1 MMTTQPLKLV
11 ALFLL
16 VLTVGLAG
24 CMSDDDN
31 EAGGTTTTET
41 MNMDGMDGMATATSS
56 PAVDLRIALD
66 RLLSEHATLA
76 MVATQKGLKGKPDFE
91 AIAAAV
97 DANSVELGDAIGSV
111 YGEDARNTFL
121 DGKALW
127 RDHIKFFVNYTTAV
141 AKQDKAGQTKA
152 VNDLKGYIEAFSGF
166 LADATGLPQGAL
178 RKGITE
184 HVTQLKAQLD
194 AYAAGDYETA
204 YDNERMAYDHMAMT
218 GDTLAAAIADQSP
231 DKYSMG
237 NTTQSASDLRATLG
251 KLLGE
256 HALLAQFATQKGLK
270 AEPDFAAIGAAL
282 DANAVDLSEA
292 IGSVYGDKAAKT
304 FLDGKAM
311 WRDHIKFF
319 VAYTTALAKQ
329 DKAGQT
335 KAVNDLKGYI
345 EAFSGFLADATGLPQ
360 AALRTSITEHVQQ
373 LKGQI
378 DAYAADDYE
387 QAYMLLREA
396 TAHMWMT
403 GDTLAAAIV
412 QQDPDS
418 FS

>member
-1 MMTTQPLKLV
+1 MSAPIPERHVQTRPPEEP
-11 ALFLL
+11 
-16 VLTVGLAG
+16 VGEPVGA
-24 CMSDDDN
+24 
-31 EAGGTTTTET
+31 
-41 MNMDGMDGMATATSS
+41 
-56 PAVDLRIALD
+56 
-66 RLLSEHATLA
+66 
-76 MVATQKGLKGKPDFE
+76 QKGLKGKPDFE

-111 YGEDARNTFL
+111 YGEDAKNTFL

-141 AKQDKAGQTKA
+141 AKNDKAGQTKA

-166 LADATGLPQGAL
+166 LADATGLPQDAL

-194 AYAAGDYETA
+194 AYAAGDYEAA
-204 YDNERMAYDHMAMT
+204 YDTERMAYDHMAMT

-251 KLLGE
+251 KLMGE

-292 IGSVYGDKAAKT
+292 IGSVWGRGSEDVPRRQGD
-304 FLDGKAM
+304 
-311 WRDHIKFF
+311 
-319 VAYTTALAKQ
+319 VARPHQVLRRVHDRAGE
-329 DKAGQT
+329 AGQ
-335 KAVNDLKGYI
+335 AGPDEGGQRP
-345 EAFSGFLADATGLPQ
+345 EGLHRGLQRLPRRRDGP
-360 AALRTSITEHVQQ
+360 AAGGAPH
-373 LKGQI
+373 I
-378 DAYAADDYE
+378 DHRA
-387 QAYMLLREA
+387 R
-396 TAHMWMT
+396 
-403 GDTLAAAIV
+403 
-412 QQDPDS
+412 PCS
-418 FS
+418 

>member
-1 MMTTQPLKLV
+1 MTTQPLKLV
-11 ALFLL
+11 ALVLL

-24 CMSDDDN
+24 CMSDDD
-31 EAGGTTTTET
+31 EASGTQTTET
-41 MNMDGMDGMATATSS
+41 MDMDGMATTTSS
-56 PAVDLRIALD
+56 PAVDLRIALS

-76 MVATQKGLKGKPDFE
+76 MVATQKGVSGKPDFE

-97 DANSVELGDAIGSV
+97 DANSVELSEAIGSV
-111 YGEDARNTFL
+111 YGDDAAKTFL
-121 DGKALW
+121 DGKAMW

-141 AKQDKAGQTKA
+141 AKQDEAGQTNA

-166 LADATGLPQGAL
+166 LADATDLPQEAW

-184 HVTQLKAQLD
+184 HVNQLKAQID
-194 AYAAGDYETA
+194 TYAAADYEAA
-204 YDNERMAYDHMAMT
+204 YDNERTAYDHMAMT
-218 GDTLAAAIADQSP
+218 GDTLAAGIADQSP
-231 DKYSMG
+231 DKYSNG
-237 NTTQSASDLRATLG
+237 EATQSASDLRATLG
-251 KLLGE
+251 KLMGE

-282 DANAVDLSEA
+282 DANSVELSRA
-292 IGSVYGDKAAKT
+292 IGSVYGDDAAKT

-319 VAYTTALAKQ
+319 VAYSTALAKK
-329 DKAGQT
+329 DKAAQA

-345 EAFSGFLADATGLPQ
+345 EAFSGFLADATDLPQ
-360 AALRTSITEHVQQ
+360 AALRTSITEHVNQ

-378 DAYAADDYE
+378 DAYATGDYE

-412 QQDPDS
+412 KQDPHS
-418 FS
+418 FSA

>member
-1 MMTTQPLKLV
+1 MTTQPLKLV
-11 ALFLL
+11 ALVLL

-24 CMSDDDN
+24 CMSDDD
-31 EAGGTTTTET
+31 ETSGTQTTET
-41 MNMDGMDGMATATSS
+41 MDMNMDGMATTTSS

-97 DANSVELGDAIGSV
+97 DANSVELSEAIGSV
-111 YGEDARNTFL
+111 YGDDAAKTFL
-121 DGKALW
+121 DGKAMW
-127 RDHIKFFVNYTTAV
+127 RDHIEFFVAYTTAL
-141 AKQDKAGQTKA
+141 AKKDKAGQAKA
-152 VNDLKGYIEAFSGF
+152 VSDLKGYIEAFSGF
-166 LADATGLPQGAL
+166 LADATDLPQETL

-184 HVTQLKAQLD
+184 HVNQLKAQLD
-194 AYAAGDYETA
+194 AYAAADYEAA

-218 GDTLAAAIADQSP
+218 GDTLAAGIADQSP
-231 DKYSMG
+231 DKYSNG
-237 NTTQSASDLRATLG
+237 NATQSASDLRATLG
-251 KLLGE
+251 KLMGE

-282 DANAVDLSEA
+282 DANSVELSEA
-292 IGSVYGDKAAKT
+292 IGSVYGDDAAET
-304 FLDGKAM
+304 FLNGKAM

-319 VAYTTALAKQ
+319 VAYTTALAKK

-345 EAFSGFLADATGLPQ
+345 EAFSGFLADATDLPQ
-360 AALRTSITEHVQQ
+360 DALRASITEHVSQ

-378 DAYAADDYE
+378 DAYAAGDYAK
-387 QAYMLLREA
+387 AYMLLREA

-403 GDTLAAAIV
+403 GDTLAEAIV
-412 QQDPDS
+412 KQDPDS
-418 FS
+418 FSS

>member
-11 ALFLL
+11 ALLLL

-31 EAGGTTTTET
+31 GAGGTTTTEAMD
-41 MNMDGMDGMATATSS
+41 MNMDGMATATSS

-111 YGEDARNTFL
+111 YGDDAKDTFL

-141 AKQDKAGQTKA
+141 AKNDKAGQTKA

-166 LADATGLPQGAL
+166 LADATGLPQDAL

-184 HVTQLKAQLD
+184 HVNQLKAQLD
-194 AYAAGDYETA
+194 AYAAGDYEVA
-204 YDNERMAYDHMAMT
+204 YETERMAYDHMAMT

-251 KLLGE
+251 KLMGE

-292 IGSVYGDKAAKT
+292 IGSVYGDEAAET

-329 DKAGQT
+329 DKPGQT

-378 DAYAADDYE
+378 DAYAAGDYAK
-387 QAYMLLREA
+387 AYMLLREA
-396 TAHMWMT
+396 NAHMWMT

-412 QQDPDS
+412 KQDPDS

>member
-11 ALFLL
+11 ALLLL

-31 EAGGTTTTET
+31 GAGGTTTTET
-41 MNMDGMDGMATATSS
+41 MDMSMDGLATATSS

-76 MVATQKGLKGKPDFE
+76 IVATQKGLKGKPDFE

-111 YGEDARNTFL
+111 YGEDAKDTFL

-141 AKQDKAGQTKA
+141 AKNDQAGQTKA
-152 VNDLKGYIEAFSGF
+152 INDLKGYIEAFSGF
-166 LADATGLPQGAL
+166 LADATGLPQDAL

-184 HVTQLKAQLD
+184 HVNQLKAQLD
-194 AYAAGDYETA
+194 AYAAGDYEAA
-204 YDNERMAYDHMAMT
+204 YNTERMAYGHMAMT

-237 NTTQSASDLRATLG
+237 NTTESAADLRATLG
-251 KLLGE
+251 KLMGE

-270 AEPDFAAIGAAL
+270 AEPDFAATGAAL

-292 IGSVYGDKAAKT
+292 IGSVYGDEAAKT

-329 DKAGQT
+329 DKP
-335 KAVNDLKGYI
+335 GYI
-345 EAFSGFLADATGLPQ
+345 EAFSCFLADA
-360 AALRTSITEHVQQ
+360 
-373 LKGQI
+373 
-378 DAYAADDYE
+378 
-387 QAYMLLREA
+387 
-396 TAHMWMT
+396 
-403 GDTLAAAIV
+403 
-412 QQDPDS
+412 
-418 FS
+418 

>member
-1 MMTTQPLKLV
+1 MTTQPLKLV
-11 ALFLL
+11 ALLLL

-31 EAGGTTTTET
+31 EAGGTATTET
-41 MNMDGMDGMATATSS
+41 MDMDGMDGMATVTSS

-111 YGEDARNTFL
+111 YGEEARNTFL

-127 RDHIKFFVNYTTAV
+127 RDHIEFFVNYTTAV
-141 AKQDKAGQTKA
+141 AKKDQAGQTKA
-152 VNDLKGYIEAFSGF
+152 VNDLNGYIEAFSGF
-166 LADATGLPQGAL
+166 LADATGLPQDAL

-218 GDTLAAAIADQSP
+218 GDTLAAAIAEQSP

-251 KLLGE
+251 KLMGE

-292 IGSVYGDKAAKT
+292 IGSVYGDEAAKT

-319 VAYTTALAKQ
+319 VAYTTALAKK

-335 KAVNDLKGYI
+335 KAVNDLSGYI

-378 DAYAADDYE
+378 DAYAAGDYE

-412 QQDPDS
+412 KQDPDS